1 MSKINE
7 AYTLHGS
14 YEEIYNHGGTTG
26 DYYNINSSNYAGTAI
41 NDSGRPDFGYT
52 YWTKNFYR
60 VSTVGSDIDGDKIAS
75 AVVILG
81 ATLRIGVGYISGSG
95 ETVRLAIGIC
105 TSRPANYQP
114 ETLHKRPATTWKT
127 ITTSGYE
134 TIEIKDISKSQAEKI
149 LRYGIVISEASTS
162 TSGYATIKTVSFET
176 DYNSR
181 DTPPEIAFVDN
192 SYGTENWDGMMIV
205 PEDGFAWWRHRIE
218 DPVAIKLSYTQEANV
233 PLKGY
238 KVWYTPWDAQGE
250 TDEPVLGENVVVC
263 ESQKPDENGKITIP
277 PDVWRALTREWRGKT
292 YQWQYAKIRIWGT
305 SETDVIS
312 NMLEMQMWIQLSPHV
327 AQLPAADSVQVTND
341 PVTLQWRPPENGYQ
355 GFMGSVP
362 SGFRLQYSRD
372 EGATWANLAD
382 DLTENTYTYTIPA
395 ETMAS
400 GTFTWRVIAK
410 YVNNTYIAPKVS
422 DYEVSRFVYRTNPTT
437 SSVTCD
443 GKPQP
448 TVSWT
453 SSEQKSYQVRFGDYD
468 SGAVYSTAKSHTIPR
483 FFADGNYPVQ
493 VRTQVASGEW
503 SDWSETIYVAIT
515 NTPPDDAITLTAER
529 DGDAV
534 KLVWYCMYKAAY
546 VQYIVYRNGVP
557 IHKTDGSKNVAGFVD
572 NLAVGKSAY
581 FVRGITATKN
591 YYQSET
597 KTVDATPV
605 TDLLYDVEA
614 GTYIR
619 LRYTVSSP
627 TTVTYSRQ
635 IGVSYQYFAGRSE
648 PVAIVNGRIERSTT
662 QTYGSR
668 TRELA
673 DKIDAMTGRTVLFRD
688 MRGGGIYG
696 VIEQVQ
702 TVHGRIHSVTFTVRE
717 VWHNERIE
725 YTVPVA

>member
-1 MSKINE
+1 MSELSTTQRLIGVKR
-7 AYTLHGS
+7 
-14 YEEIYNHGGTTG
+14 EEY
-26 DYYNINSSNYAGTAI
+26 NYAGTIGDYYKTSTKDYAGI
-41 NDSGRPDFGYT
+41 EYSDRSKPSNGYT
-52 YWTKNFYR
+52 YWSRTTYR
-60 VSTVGSDIDGDKIAS
+60 VVTMGFNAEADRIEAATMVLGPKIKISIGSIQGTSNSSIKLAVGIFTA
-75 AVVILG
+75 
-81 ATLRIGVGYISGSG
+81 
-95 ETVRLAIGIC
+95 
-105 TSRPANYQP
+105 RPVDYEA
-114 ETLHKRPATTWKT
+114 ETLYKQSATTWKT
-127 ITTSGYE
+127 IESTGME
-134 TIEIKDISKSQAEKI
+134 TVEIASITKAELVRM
-149 LRYGIVISEASTS
+149 LRYGIAISSVST
-162 TSGYATIKTVSFET
+162 TSYGYAEIQSIAIET
-176 DYNSR
+176 GYISKE
-181 DTPPEIAFVDN
+181 TEPVIAFVAK
-192 SYGTENWDGMMIV
+192 END
-205 PEDGFAWWRHRIE
+205 PGFKIKSNGDAEWRHKIE
-218 DPVAIKLSYTQEANV
+218 EPVTLKLTYTQEAGV
-233 PLKGY
+233 ALSGY
-238 KVWYTPWDAQGE
+238 RVYYTPLDAEREESAEVAGE
-250 TDEPVLGENVVVC
+250 RVVVY
-263 ESQKPDENGKITIP
+263 ESKMPDEEGNITVP
-277 PDVWRALTREWRGKT
+277 ASVWRGLTRQWRGRAT
-292 YQWQYAKIRIWGT
+292 QWQYAKVWFWAT
-305 SETDVIS
+305 SAAGKSSQI
-312 NMLEMQMWIQLSPHV
+312 LEMRMWIQLSPHKIE
-327 AQLPAADSVQVTND
+327 APARDSIQMTD
-341 PVTLQWRPPENGYQ
+341 SAVTLTWSPPKNGYS
-355 GFMGSVP
+355 GFCGSVP
-362 SGFRLQYSRD
+362 SGFRIEYSLDGGAVWRILTD
-372 EGATWANLAD
+372 EIAA
-382 DLTENTYTYTIPA
+382 NTYTYTIPA
-395 ETMAS
+395 GTMGS
-400 GTFTWRVIAK
+400 GTFDWRIVAK
-410 YVNNTYIAPKVS
+410 YVDNTYTQPIIEP
-422 DYEVSRFVYRTNPTT
+422 DETSRFVYRSNPAT

-468 SGAVYSTAKSHTIPR
+468 SGAFYSATKSHTIPR

-515 NTPPDDAITLTAER
+515 NTPPEDAITLNAER

-534 KLVWYCMYKAAY
+534 KLAWYCMYNATY

-557 IHKTDGSKNVAGFVD
+557 IHKTDGGKNVAGFVD
-572 NLAVGKSAY
+572 NLAVGESAY
-581 FVRGITATKN
+581 FVRGITSAKN

-597 KTVDATPV
+597 KTVDATPA

-635 IGVSYQYFAGRSE
+635 IGVSYQYFAGRAE

-688 MRGGGIYG
+688 TRGGGIYG

-717 VWHNERIE
+717 VYHNERIE

>member
-26 DYYNINSSNYAGTAI
+26 DYYYTNSYNYAGTAI
-41 NDSGRPDFGYT
+41 NDASKPDSGYT

-60 VSTVGSDIDGDKIAS
+60 VTTVGSDIDGDKIAS
-75 AVVILG
+75 AVAILG
-81 ATLRIGVGYISGSG
+81 ATLTINIGEISGKN

-105 TSRPANYQP
+105 TSRPANYQS
-114 ETLHKRPATTWKT
+114 ETLHNRPATTWKT

-134 TIEIKDISKSQAEKI
+134 TIKIQDISKPQAEKI
-149 LRYGIVISEASTS
+149 LRYGIMISEASTS
-162 TSGYATIKTVSFET
+162 TSGYAKIRTVSFET
-176 DYNSR
+176 NYISR
-181 DTPPEIAFVDN
+181 DTPPVIAFVDESEVGGAWN
-192 SYGTENWDGMMIV
+192 GFNINQDGSAV
-205 PEDGFAWWRHRIE
+205 WRHRIE
-218 DPVAIKLSYTQEANV
+218 DDVTVKLSYTQEAGV
-233 PLKGY
+233 ALAGY
-238 KVWYTPWDAQGE
+238 KVWYTPMDAE
-250 TDEPVLGENVVVC
+250 NEEDTPTLGTNVVVY
-263 ESQKPDENGKITIP
+263 EEQLPDENDKITIP
-277 PDVWRALTREWRGKT
+277 TSVWRGLTRKWRGRYT
-292 YQWQYAKIRIWGT
+292 QWQYAKVRIWGI
-305 SETDVIS
+305 SATDKLS
-312 NMLEMQMWIQLSPHV
+312 NMLEMQMWIQLSPINTE
-327 AQLPAADSVQVTND
+327 LPAADSVQVTNN
-341 PVTLQWRPPENGYQ
+341 PVVLTWAPPTHGYQ

-372 EGATWANLAD
+372 EGATWAILAD
-382 DLTENTYTYTIPA
+382 NLDGDTYTYTIPA

-400 GTFTWRVIAK
+400 GTFMWRVIAK
-410 YVNNTYIAPKVS
+410 YVDDTYITPGVS
-422 DYEVSRFVYRTNPTT
+422 DYETSRFVYRTNPTT
-437 SSVTCD
+437 SSVSCD

-468 SGAVYSTAKSHTIPR
+468 SGAVYSAAKSHTVPR

-534 KLVWYCMYKAAY
+534 KLVWYCMYNATY

-557 IHKTDGSKNVAGFVD
+557 IHKTDGGENIAGYVD
-572 NLAVGKSAY
+572 NLAVGESAY
-581 FVRGITATKN
+581 FVRGITAAKN

-597 KTVDATPV
+597 KTVDATPA

-635 IGVSYQYFAGRSE
+635 IGVSYQYFAGRTE

-673 DKIDAMTGRTVLFRD
+673 DRIDAMTGRTVLFRD
-688 MRGGGIYG
+688 TRGGGIYG
-696 VIEQVQ
+696 VIEHVQ

-717 VWHNERIE
+717 VYHNERVE
-725 YTVPVA
+725 YTVPGS

>member
-1 MSKINE
+1 MSVYRQKME
-7 AYTLHGS
+7 FLVVEYQRVRG
-14 YEEIYNHGGTTG
+14 IYSRYKG
-26 DYYNINSSNYAGTAI
+26 YYSAGTIQYTVTDLSLNGYGTYTETETRRSACI
-41 NDSGRPDFGYT
+41 SLPALDVPIDQFESAKIHLEASKYFEGTLASMYVDVFTSDHSNDS
-52 YWTKNFYR
+52 
-60 VSTVGSDIDGDKIAS
+60 
-75 AVVILG
+75 
-81 ATLRIGVGYISGSG
+81 
-95 ETVRLAIGIC
+95 
-105 TSRPANYQP
+105 P
-114 ETLHKRPATTWKT
+114 ETLFAATGSRVGG
-127 ITTSGYE
+127 ITVYKNGGGDLMLTKAQAENAIKYGIKLQNTNE
-134 TIEIKDISKSQAEKI
+134 TPGSLIGGGEAYLEIIYKSNKAKPDISFTGATDGNGWTYAGKSAEVEKAIETAFAIPITYEQENGQANN
-149 LRYGIVISEASTS
+149 
-162 TSGYATIKTVSFET
+162 GYTVT
-176 DYNSR
+176 R
-181 DTPPEIAFVDN
+181 Q
-192 SYGTENWDGMMIV
+192 
-205 PEDGFAWWRHRIE
+205 R
-218 DPVAIKLSYTQEANV
+218 YTQGDAPETSWGEAETVLTDATPTNGVLTLPPSIWRGMEYAAPGEAGADGRAYNYVRLQIQAKSAAGVYSEPLTIQTKNV
-233 PLKGY
+233 LRE
-238 KVWYTPWDAQGE
+238 V
-250 TDEPVLGENVVVC
+250 
-263 ESQKPDENGKITIP
+263 KITKP
-277 PDVWRALTREWRGKT
+277 
-292 YQWQYAKIRIWGT
+292 
-305 SETDVIS
+305 
-312 NMLEMQMWIQLSPHV
+312 
-327 AQLPAADSVQVTND
+327 AQDSVQIANAGIKIAWD
-341 PVTLQWRPPENGYQ
+341 LIGAEYLSQPSAYDMLISYDGGAIWQTLIENIPGT
-355 GFMGSVP
+355 
-362 SGFRLQYSRD
+362 
-372 EGATWANLAD
+372 ATSH
-382 DLTENTYTYTIPA
+382 TIPA
-395 ETMAS
+395 EAIHS
-400 GTFTWRVIAK
+400 GAVMWRLRQKFLSNTLVQPTIGAGAK
-410 YVNNTYIAPKVS
+410 
-422 DYEVSRFVYRTNPTT
+422 SRFTARYNPTAA
-437 SSVTCD
+437 SVTCD
-443 GKPQP
+443 NLPQP

-468 SGAVYSTAKSHTIPR
+468 SGAVYSAAKSHTIPR

-534 KLVWYCMYKAAY
+534 KLVWYCMYNATY

-557 IHKTDGSKNVAGFVD
+557 IHKTDGGKNMAGFVD

-581 FVRGITATKN
+581 FVRGITAAKN

-597 KTVDATPV
+597 KTVDATPA
-605 TDLLYDVEA
+605 TDLLYDVDA

-688 MRGGGIYG
+688 TRGGGIYG

>member
-1 MSKINE
+1 MSRINE

-41 NDSGRPDFGYT
+41 NDSGMPDVGYV

-60 VSTVGSDIDGDKIAS
+60 VTTVGSDIDGDKIAS
-75 AVVILG
+75 AVAILG
-81 ATLRIGVGYISGSG
+81 AKLRIGVGSISGRN

-105 TSRPANYQP
+105 TSRPANYQS
-114 ETLHKRPATTWKT
+114 ETLHNRPATTWKT

-134 TIEIKDISKSQAEKI
+134 TIEIQDVSKPQAEKI
-149 LRYGIVISEASTS
+149 LRYGIMISEASSS

-176 DYNSR
+176 DYISR
-181 DTPPEIAFVDN
+181 DTQPVIAFVDEYEVGGVWN
-192 SYGTENWDGMMIV
+192 GLNIRDDGT
-205 PEDGFAWWRHRIE
+205 ATWRHRIE
-218 DPVAIKLSYTQEANV
+218 DDVTVKLSYTQEASV
-233 PLKGY
+233 ALAGY
-238 KVWYTPWDAQGE
+238 KVWYTPMDADNTE
-250 TDEPVLGENVVVC
+250 DTPTLGANVVVY
-263 ESQKPDENGKITIP
+263 EQQLPDENGRITIP
-277 PDVWRALTREWRGKT
+277 ASVWRGLTREWRGSK
-292 YQWQYAKIRIWGT
+292 YQWQYAKVRIWGT
-305 SETDVIS
+305 SATGKIS

-327 AQLPAADSVQVTND
+327 AELPAADSVQVTND
-341 PVTLQWRPPENGYQ
+341 PVVMQWRPPTHGYQ

-372 EGATWANLAD
+372 EGATWANLTD
-382 DLTENTYTYTIPA
+382 DLTGTTYTYTIPA
-395 ETMAS
+395 ETMES

-410 YVNNTYIAPKVS
+410 YVNNTYITPKVS

-468 SGAVYSTAKSHTIPR
+468 SGAVYSAAKSHTIPR

-515 NTPPDDAITLTAER
+515 NTAPEDVITLTAER

-534 KLVWYCMYKAAY
+534 KLVWSCTYDSTYI
-546 VQYIVYRNGVP
+546 QYIVYRNGVP
-557 IHKTDGSKNVAGFVD
+557 IHKTDGGKKLAGYVD
-572 NLAVGKSAY
+572 NMAVGESAY

-591 YYQSET
+591 YYQSAT

-635 IGVSYQYFAGRSE
+635 IGVSYQYFAGRAE

-688 MRGGGIYG
+688 TRGGGIYG

-717 VWHNERIE
+717 VYHNERVE
-725 YTVPVA
+725 YTVPGS

>member
-1 MSKINE
+1 MWASNKVVGMTSSTTEYMGTYGTDVFSNQLDNASAMFKSKITIKFGSW
-7 AYTLHGS
+7 YTSGTVKAELRVATAENDDTAKQWINRTTELLTTYTVSS
-14 YEEIYNHGGTTG
+14 YDEI
-26 DYYNINSSNYAGTAI
+26 
-41 NDSGRPDFGYT
+41 T
-52 YWTKNFYR
+52 YE
-60 VSTVGSDIDGDKIAS
+60 
-75 AVVILG
+75 G
-81 ATLRIGVGYISGSG
+81 ATFAQIKKALKYGL
-95 ETVRLAIGIC
+95 TLK
-105 TSRPANYQP
+105 PANGSNGLINV
-114 ETLHKRPATTWKT
+114 E
-127 ITTSGYE
+127 S
-134 TIEIKDISKSQAEKI
+134 ISFYVKY
-149 LRYGIVISEASTS
+149 L
-162 TSGYATIKTVSFET
+162 
-176 DYNSR
+176 SR
-181 DTPPEIAFVDN
+181 DTQPVIAFVDESEVGGPWN
-192 SYGTENWDGMMIV
+192 GFNINQDGSAV
-205 PEDGFAWWRHRIE
+205 WRHRIE
-218 DPVAIKLSYTQEANV
+218 DDVTVKLSYTQEAGV
-233 PLKGY
+233 ALAGY
-238 KVWYTPWDAQGE
+238 KVWYTPMDAE
-250 TDEPVLGENVVVC
+250 NEEDTPTLGTNVVVY
-263 ESQKPDENGKITIP
+263 EEQLPDENDKITIP
-277 PDVWRALTREWRGKT
+277 TSVWRGLTRKWRGRYT
-292 YQWQYAKIRIWGT
+292 QWQYAKVQIWGI
-305 SETDVIS
+305 SANDKLS
-312 NMLEMQMWIQLSPHV
+312 NMLEMKMWIQLSPINTE
-327 AQLPAADSVQVTND
+327 LPAADSVQVTND
-341 PVTLQWRPPENGYQ
+341 PVVLTWTPPTHGYQ

-372 EGATWANLAD
+372 EGATWAILTDNLNGD
-382 DLTENTYTYTIPA
+382 TYTYTIPA

-400 GTFTWRVIAK
+400 GTFMWRVIAK
-410 YVNNTYIAPKVS
+410 YVDDTYITPGVS
-422 DYEVSRFVYRTNPTT
+422 DNETSRFVYRTNPTT
-437 SSVTCD
+437 SSVSCD

-468 SGAVYSTAKSHTIPR
+468 SGAVYSAAKSHTVPR

-515 NTPPDDAITLTAER
+515 NTAPEDVITLTAER

-534 KLVWYCMYKAAY
+534 KLVWDCMYNATY

-557 IHKTDGSKNVAGFVD
+557 IHKTDGGKNMAGFVD

-597 KTVDATPV
+597 KTVDATPA

-619 LRYTVSSP
+619 LRYTVSAP

-635 IGVSYQYFAGRSE
+635 IGVSYQYFAGRTE

-673 DKIDAMTGRTVLFRD
+673 DKIDGMAGRTVLFRD
-688 MRGGGIYG
+688 TRGGGIYG

-717 VWHNERIE
+717 VYHNERIE
-725 YTVPVA
+725 YTVPSA